1 MRTFRIVESAF
12 SYSSC
17 DRKNAKQDCIWHRD
31 PHHGGITVLQVK
43 VTMNIKDQRGWLV
56 PVHSQERINPQQ
68 VRLGQNEVNS
78 RLAFLVSLGGASTWP
93 EELLSPAAQDFCKFT
108 TDNNRHSCIARY
120 WPNQYDLEAV
130 VKAPSG

>member
-31 PHHGGITVLQVK
+31 PHHGGIAVLQVK
-43 VTMNIKDQRGWLV
+43 VTINIKDQRGWLV

-78 RLAFLVSLGGASTWP
+78 RLAFLVSLGGGEYMAGRTPASSSSR
-93 EELLSPAAQDFCKFT
+93 LLQIH
-108 TDNNRHSCIARY
+108 NRQQSSFMYSEILA
-120 WPNQYDLEAV
+120 
-130 VKAPSG
+130 